1 MRIAMCETRFTTCT
15 PPGKIRALF
24 SLLPAPPLSCSAYL
38 VANLARDLPRV
49 SSASTIMVQTGLGER
64 AAERDIAASDAAIP
78 IVDLALPEHEVV
90 EAMRKACCDIG
101 FFYLAGHGVP
111 SELVEATFAQAARF
125 FKLDTDEKMKID
137 IHNKSSNFKG
147 YTKMLGENVDP
158 ANRGDMHE
166 GFDVGNDA
174 EEDANQWPSD
184 LDGFRAVV
192 NEYW

>member
-1 MRIAMCETRFTTCT
+1 
-15 PPGKIRALF
+15 
-24 SLLPAPPLSCSAYL
+24 
-38 VANLARDLPRV
+38 
-49 SSASTIMVQTGLGER
+49 MVQTGLGER

-125 FKLDTDEKMKID
+125 FKLDTGEKMRID
-137 IHNKSSNFKG
+137 IHKSLNHKG

-166 GFDVGNDA
+166 AFDIGN
-174 EEDANQWPSD
+174 ESGSFEGHTGEANQWPSN
-184 LDGFRAVV
+184 LDGFRSVV
-192 NEYW
+192 TEYW

>member
-1 MRIAMCETRFTTCT
+1 
-15 PPGKIRALF
+15 
-24 SLLPAPPLSCSAYL
+24 
-38 VANLARDLPRV
+38 
-49 SSASTIMVQTGLGER
+49 MVQTGLGER

-137 IHNKSSNFKG
+137 ILKSSNFKG
-147 YTKMLGENVDP
+147 YTKLLGENVQSGKLHLLLG
-158 ANRGDMHE
+158 AFVIRFVFCNREGSLVHE
-166 GFDVGNDA
+166 VK
-174 EEDANQWPSD
+174 
-184 LDGFRAVV
+184 V
-192 NEYW
+192 